1 MENKQAKIVEI
12 ARSCKTTFS
21 VVINMHKT
29 ENRVDMHY
37 LLCTVY
43 HVHITAKG
51 AKQHYKTTQCTEKKL
66 ENYVI
71 SFCTKRKS
79 AQRRRKHCTL
89 AVVRQSQQFSPRRRP
104 PSRGRG
110 TAKIFSWRWSL
121 SLPTD
126 SVWWQFLV
134 IMVTDPQTQTST
146 QTGPITIHCAAASA
160 RCN

>member
-51 AKQHYKTTQCTEKKL
+51 ALQNHTMHRKKT
-66 ENYVI
+66 
-71 SFCTKRKS
+71 
-79 AQRRRKHCTL
+79 
-89 AVVRQSQQFSPRRRP
+89 
-104 PSRGRG
+104 
-110 TAKIFSWRWSL
+110 
-121 SLPTD
+121 
-126 SVWWQFLV
+126 
-134 IMVTDPQTQTST
+134 
-146 QTGPITIHCAAASA
+146 
-160 RCN
+160 